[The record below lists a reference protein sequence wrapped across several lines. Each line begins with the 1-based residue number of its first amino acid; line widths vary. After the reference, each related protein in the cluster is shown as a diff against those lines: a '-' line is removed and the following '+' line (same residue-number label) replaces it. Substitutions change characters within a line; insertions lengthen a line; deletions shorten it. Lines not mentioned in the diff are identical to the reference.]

1 MVVLRAVVKIKRLS
15 DSSPC
20 PTPELFIAF
29 KCTKTYTGAIPNGD
43 VHPWGFRVFC
53 VWFL

>member
-1 MVVLRAVVKIKRLS
+1 MIVLRAVMKVKRLF

-20 PTPELFIAF
+20 PTPGPFSAL

-43 VHPWGFRVFC
+43 VHTWGFRVFC